1 MNLDIFSN
9 QTLSEL
15 IDCLFWFIQIKM
27 MILKDLSVEDIIYR
41 KVQSKIIIINGKTF
55 MINQSILI

>member
-27 MILKDLSVEDIIYR
+27 MILKDLNVEDIIYR

>member
-15 IDCLFWFIQIKM
+15 IDCLFWLIQIKM
-27 MILKDLSVEDIIYR
+27 MILKDLNVEDIIYR